1 MSWPFRKEN
10 NPDLRRHESGFGELK
25 KPQTQELLA
34 QHIGVLQ
41 QIFEQ
46 QWCEIFEN
54 FNLPRLSSNETR
66 ITGLRRE
73 MILSYCATAEN
84 LNLAN
89 CLIPTFELKI
99 SVFRDEYSGE
109 YLLKYSIIILDT
121 DGSSKFDSNKVL
133 LDEDSQKSFRIKVT
147 EFLDDWILLSQ
158 RRVEKEKIETKL
170 FKPKR
175 SAGNGSRSQLWR

>member
-10 NPDLRRHESGFGELK
+10 NPDLRRHESGFGKLK

-46 QWCEIFEN
+46 QWREIFEN

-73 MILSYCATAEN
+73 MMLSYCAAAEN

-89 CLIPTFELKI
+89 RLISTFELENICI
-99 SVFRDEYSGE
+99 SR
-109 YLLKYSIIILDT
+109 
-121 DGSSKFDSNKVL
+121 
-133 LDEDSQKSFRIKVT
+133 
-147 EFLDDWILLSQ
+147 
-158 RRVEKEKIETKL
+158 
-170 FKPKR
+170 
-175 SAGNGSRSQLWR
+175 